1 MNNYASTE
9 REILNM
15 SLRIAGMGKT
25 LGMAESDVVAL
36 SATLSSLGVRAEM
49 GKQICPLMKKLI
61 RKISKQY
68 R

>member
-1 MNNYASTE
+1 
-9 REILNM
+9 M